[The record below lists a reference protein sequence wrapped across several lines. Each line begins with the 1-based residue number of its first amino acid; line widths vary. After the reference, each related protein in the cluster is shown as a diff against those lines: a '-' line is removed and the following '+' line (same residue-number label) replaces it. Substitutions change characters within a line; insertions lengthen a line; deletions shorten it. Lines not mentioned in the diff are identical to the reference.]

1 MLRKLLYFG
10 VATFVVMTISA
21 VAFGEAVAPQAR
33 TGNNLL
39 KASIEPVDTSQRRV
53 QTDSLAVA
61 AFKNTAFAPS
71 AARGTIMMSPTEKMG
86 PSYNTEGVAPIPEP
100 FSMVLLGTGQWY
112 RVQLGLSRG
121 NNAIQRRI
129 LLGFSND
136 PRLWRSDN

>member
-1 MLRKLLYFG
+1 MLRKLLYLG
-10 VATFVVMTISA
+10 VATLVAMTISA
-21 VAFGEAVAPQAR
+21 VAYGEAVAPAR
-33 TGNNLL
+33 TGTNLL

-100 FSMVLLGTGQWY
+100 FSMVLLGTG
-112 RVQLGLSRG
+112 LAGLATFMRK
-121 NNAIQRRI
+121 RR
-129 LLGFSND
+129 
-136 PRLWRSDN
+136 